1 MNNVCLL
8 TVSVEDS
15 GHYFLSI
22 SYIKI
27 PMMTQDYDIPAQ
39 PKEVGAVI
47 TPFPGDL
54 SPHGLRWG

>member
-1 MNNVCLL
+1 
-8 TVSVEDS
+8 
-15 GHYFLSI
+15 
-22 SYIKI
+22 
-27 PMMTQDYDIPAQ
+27 MMTQDYDIPAQ